1 MPANSIFRR
10 LLISAAGAAVF
21 AVAAAA
27 VLDKSDLKSTSENAS
42 AYVIFTEADADTGAE
57 ALRTQ
62 LSSVDMLEKISI
74 EADVP
79 VIELSYALSVRSFG
93 ESSAEIIL
101 SGLREPENSPV
112 ILGAL
117 INLAEKSEEI
127 PGFKVGSYCDMKRTP
142 KLPFMEICVGAGL
155 VTGLLIFIISGL
167 ILRPKKKNQRDMPSE
182 KKEKKTAL
190 PKTPK
195 KEKLN
200 EGADIP
206 AFESIGDV
214 GFFAPEGIRKNGAYD
229 AALKLMGFAAGG
241 RARIFAVSAASRG
254 EGKAAVFSEKCTAY
268 LSCALAEC
276 GQKVAVIECSLKKP
290 MVGKIFGK
298 TGAGGVSG
306 IAAGSC
312 TIWNALV
319 PDARR
324 NVDIIA
330 ENSPYDGDPA
340 EVFGSDAFGQLL
352 EYITGQY
359 DIILLCAPKAWDCA
373 EWAAVKKHCDGVIAV
388 RLDDIPPDNCCVE
401 GMASE
406 KDRLMLWCNVYSSER
421 KM

>member
-10 LLISAAGAAVF
+10 LLISAAVAAVF

-27 VLDKSDLKSTSENAS
+27 VLDKSELKSTSENAS
-42 AYVIFTEADADTGAE
+42 AYVIFTETDADTGAE
-57 ALRTQ
+57 ALRAE

-79 VIELSYALSVRSFG
+79 IIELSYALSVRSFG
-93 ESSAEIIL
+93 ESSAEITL

-127 PGFKVGSYCDMKRTP
+127 PRFKVGSYCDMKHTP
-142 KLPFMEICVGAGL
+142 KLPFIEICLGAGL

-167 ILRPKKKNQRDMPSE
+167 ILRPKRKKRKEQASE
-182 KKEKKTAL
+182 KKEKKVAP
-190 PKTPK
+190 PKTQK

-206 AFESIGDV
+206 AFESIGNV

-229 AALKLMGFAAGG
+229 AAMKLMGFAAAG

-254 EGKAAVFSEKCTAY
+254 EGKTAVFSEKCTAY

-330 ENSPYDGDPA
+330 EKSPYDGDPA
-340 EVFGSDAFGQLL
+340 EVFGSGAFGQLL
-352 EYITGQY
+352 EYISGQY

-373 EWAAVKKHCDGVIAV
+373 EWDLVEKNCDGVIAV
-388 RLDDIPPDNCCVE
+388 RLDDIPPDRCCIE
-401 GMASE
+401 GMAAE
-406 KDRLMLWCNVYSSER
+406 KDRLMLWCNVR
-421 KM
+421 TDDRI